1 MRVVV
6 DRLTSAQ
13 VTLTSQHARQLR
25 TALHQSG
32 GGGDTTTQLRDI
44 VRQRMNDDTSFDVAD
59 LVLSLMMTPQLGKY
73 VALLLPHCECIYI
86 HYSYARTCIYTH
98 VCTCTCTCIRT
109 LI

>member
-44 VRQRMNDDTSFDVAD
+44 VRQSMNEKPSFEVAD
-59 LVLSLMMTPQLGKY
+59 LVLSLMMTSQLGKY

-86 HYSYARTCIYTH
+86 TSTILMQEH
-98 VCTCTCTCIRT
+98 VFTRMFVHVHVYVH
-109 LI
+109 